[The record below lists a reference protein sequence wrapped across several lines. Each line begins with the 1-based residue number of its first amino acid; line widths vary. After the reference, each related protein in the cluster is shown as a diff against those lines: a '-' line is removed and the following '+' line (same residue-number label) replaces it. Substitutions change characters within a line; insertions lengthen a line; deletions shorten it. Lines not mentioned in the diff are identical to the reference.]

1 MKHFRLNNPESY
13 IILTGHGLKPTE
25 VEQYCDFIHWENEII
40 ESEIGYGHPKLVNL
54 GIQHAIS
61 KGFDYLLKTRA
72 DSINL
77 RKNIFKW
84 CLDNLDNKKYLITQP
99 TVLDSKQLG
108 DLFLFGD
115 INFFKKCWDLDNWD
129 YEISGLEP
137 HANNFIKASDA
148 NTFREALIKNA
159 SLKNIYNLRWIC
171 LRGPGNWEKLK
182 KKKNKLLL
190 NKLFKFR
197 KYLWGSSEGWF
208 SWSARGKLKKQ
219 KLNNL
224 TEDNFVTLN

>member
-1 MKHFRLNNPESY
+1 M
-13 IILTGHGLKPTE
+13 
-25 VEQYCDFIHWENEII
+25 
-40 ESEIGYGHPKLVNL
+40 
-54 GIQHAIS
+54 
-61 KGFDYLLKTRA
+61 
-72 DSINL
+72 SINFVNKSDETVKIL
-77 RKNIFKW
+77 R
-84 CLDNLDNKKYLITQP
+84 
-99 TVLDSKQLG
+99 
-108 DLFLFGD
+108 
-115 INFFKKCWDLDNWD
+115 
-129 YEISGLEP
+129 
-137 HANNFIKASDA
+137 IKSDGQTELLQTLNQDDQVSQASDA

-224 TEDNFVTLN
+224 TEDNFVTFN